1 MRGCH
6 GQTKFARAE
15 MAREMARASWRLPM
29 APKQMP
35 PTLEKLRGVQS
46 STGPFT
52 RICHPW
58 GEPVAFD
65 LGRSLR
71 KEGDVVRNQL
81 AAFVIG
87 MAVAS
92 TAAAQQPGWGTE
104 PTQPGWG
111 TQPTQPTQPGWGTEP
126 VQPVQPT
133 PPPPTVVAPP
143 APTLEGGNIALGFS
157 NHFAPM
163 FNTGNALGLVIA
175 EVDAP
180 PGDVSAAVGNAASY
194 YANLSLRYRFS
205 LKHEIEVFL
214 GMAYLNMTHSPYDDP
229 LDDPIHPE
237 EVSMDGFLMHLGG
250 RYLFTIAGNERA
262 RLYTGAGLG
271 FMVATAGGDED
282 DADHTHGSMSW
293 LGWGITI
300 GAPLGFEY
308 RFEAAPQLALT
319 MEVGLG
325 LAYVSGA
332 LTATP
337 PTGSGATETE
347 DSGGQFLF
355 GIGQSANFD
364 PRDTVY
370 LPVIDHLSFG
380 PHYWF

>member
-1 MRGCH
+1 M
-6 GQTKFARAE
+6 
-15 MAREMARASWRLPM
+15 
-29 APKQMP
+29 
-35 PTLEKLRGVQS
+35 
-46 STGPFT
+46 
-52 RICHPW
+52 
-58 GEPVAFD
+58 
-65 LGRSLR
+65 
-71 KEGDVVRNQL
+71 VRNQL

-175 EVDAP
+175 EVDTP

-282 DADHTHGSMSW
+282 DATTPAVVRLAR
-293 LGWGITI
+293 LGHITI
-300 GAPLGFEY
+300 GAPLG
-308 RFEAAPQLALT
+308 RVPLR
-319 MEVGLG
+319 
-325 LAYVSGA
+325 
-332 LTATP
+332 P
-337 PTGSGATETE
+337 PRS
-347 DSGGQFLF
+347 S
-355 GIGQSANFD
+355 
-364 PRDTVY
+364 R
-370 LPVIDHLSFG
+370 
-380 PHYWF
+380 